1 MPKIFPL
8 PCQTGTTDSPFP
20 QKFSELIRIPSDN
33 IFGITQEHQ
42 LFSRIINH
50 LFMKKETEFEP
61 ALRQVISQTFI
72 DTPAP
77 RKTRYRIIHP
87 DLNTLKNAEDNLSIV
102 LCVSER
108 KTNFRP
114 KHIPRL
120 QSAHYV
126 KYFLRRSLPRCGHH
140 ALVCIPMLSTK
151 IQIIFTQFKNAIP
164 AVFYIRNLVY
174 FHPCL
179 SKPAN
184 RC

>member
-102 LCVSER
+102 LCVS
-108 KTNFRP
+108 
-114 KHIPRL
+114 
-120 QSAHYV
+120 
-126 KYFLRRSLPRCGHH
+126 
-140 ALVCIPMLSTK
+140 
-151 IQIIFTQFKNAIP
+151 
-164 AVFYIRNLVY
+164 
-174 FHPCL
+174 
-179 SKPAN
+179 AN
-184 RC
+184 RCAPRSQSPDSLIMNSVFIKVHILRDFPEVSKSLPLIKRGIVRTGIQPASIFRSQIPPVRVRKILSAW

>member
-1 MPKIFPL
+1 
-8 PCQTGTTDSPFP
+8 
-20 QKFSELIRIPSDN
+20 
-33 IFGITQEHQ
+33 
-42 LFSRIINH
+42 
-50 LFMKKETEFEP
+50 MKKETEFEP

-108 KTNFRP
+108 KTDFRP

-126 KYFLRRSLPRCGHH
+126 KYFPQRSL
-140 ALVCIPMLSTK
+140 L
-151 IQIIFTQFKNAIP
+151 
-164 AVFYIRNLVY
+164 
-174 FHPCL
+174 
-179 SKPAN
+179 
-184 RC
+184 

>member
-108 KTNFRP
+108 KTRLELATPTLARLCSQAP
-114 KHIPRL
+114 KT
-120 QSAHYV
+120 
-126 KYFLRRSLPRCGHH
+126 LR
-140 ALVCIPMLSTK
+140 V
-151 IQIIFTQFKNAIP
+151 
-164 AVFYIRNLVY
+164 
-174 FHPCL
+174 
-179 SKPAN
+179 
-184 RC
+184 